1 MVWTMV
7 SIGVILLFAILV
19 FILQNGQRVR
29 VRFLVVNGTLP
40 LGAALLFAALLG
52 ALLVLVAGAA
62 RVLQPR
68 VVSRRHRRA
77 TGYPDL
83 DRPPQTAAKYPWP
96 KRSGRFS
103 PHRSNRFQ
111 QSQRPGF
118 QVSDQGFGASGR
130 TRTCNLRIRSRP
142 TNRLVSRVGDRLEI
156 SGDLVE
162 DLVGG
167 LGPDKRPGLLVP
179 GVDPGLDR
187 AGRLGDRP
195 VAATPQ
201 PLAGQLGEPPLDQ
214 VQPRAVGR
222 GEVQLEARVGDQP
235 APDRRGL
242 VVELSQI
249 TCTSS
254 SAGTAGSTPSRNHR
268 NSMARWP
275 GVI

>member
-62 RVLQPR
+62 RVLQCGWCRGAVAAP
-68 VVSRRHRRA
+68 

-111 QSQRPGF
+111 QSLRPAF
-118 QVSDQGFGASGR
+118 QVSDQGLAPPAGLEPATYGVEVGPRPSSVPSW
-130 TRTCNLRIRSRP
+130 RS
-142 TNRLVSRVGDRLEI
+142 VGDI
-156 SGDLVE
+156 G
-162 DLVGG
+162 
-167 LGPDKRPGLLVP
+167 
-179 GVDPGLDR
+179 
-187 AGRLGDRP
+187 
-195 VAATPQ
+195 
-201 PLAGQLGEPPLDQ
+201 
-214 VQPRAVGR
+214 
-222 GEVQLEARVGDQP
+222 
-235 APDRRGL
+235 
-242 VVELSQI
+242 
-249 TCTSS
+249 
-254 SAGTAGSTPSRNHR
+254 
-268 NSMARWP
+268 
-275 GVI
+275 